1 MNVGDRTIKFHHI
14 TSGEWSHWIKFPKF
28 TSCTVRRSSN
38 KMQRSLLATSD
49 QLWEVVSAFP
59 LILYTCMLGFPSSP
73 YLSRC
78 PSTPPNVFQKAL
90 VLFHLQTKNIRWS
103 WSSSTSVM
111 TPWHSVPPFWSFFVS
126 PSLPEQK
133 RLLSPKKRAIFYIIL
148 HIYIYCIF
156 GSSNQLGL
164 VVGSQLG
171 LFVVSSLGAKHG
183 AFHSEDE
190 TQKVGS
196 SGGQGVPKRAR
207 EIRRHKKILRQHS

>member
-1 MNVGDRTIKFHHI
+1 MCWKKGFKLSICPGFYQWNMMNVGDRTIKFHHI

-103 WSSSTSVM
+103 WSSSTSRWHRD
-111 TPWHSVPPFWSFFVS
+111 TPPPFWSFFVS

-133 RLLSPKKRAIFYIIL
+133 RLLSPKKRAIFYIRIIL
-148 HIYIYCIF
+148 QICIYIYT
-156 GSSNQLGL
+156 
-164 VVGSQLG
+164 V
-171 LFVVSSLGAKHG
+171 SLGPQI
-183 AFHSEDE
+183 S
-190 TQKVGS
+190 
-196 SGGQGVPKRAR
+196 
-207 EIRRHKKILRQHS
+207 

>member
-1 MNVGDRTIKFHHI
+1 MCWKKGFKLSICPGFYQWNMMNVGDRTIKFHHI

-103 WSSSTSVM
+103 WSSSTSRWHRD
-111 TPWHSVPPFWSFFVS
+111 TPPPLLELFRFPIS
-126 PSLPEQK
+126 PRTKTTTIS
-133 RLLSPKKRAIFYIIL
+133 KKAGYILYQNHITNL
-148 HIYIYCIF
+148 YIYIYT
-156 GSSNQLGL
+156 
-164 VVGSQLG
+164 V
-171 LFVVSSLGAKHG
+171 SLGPQI
-183 AFHSEDE
+183 S
-190 TQKVGS
+190 
-196 SGGQGVPKRAR
+196 
-207 EIRRHKKILRQHS
+207 